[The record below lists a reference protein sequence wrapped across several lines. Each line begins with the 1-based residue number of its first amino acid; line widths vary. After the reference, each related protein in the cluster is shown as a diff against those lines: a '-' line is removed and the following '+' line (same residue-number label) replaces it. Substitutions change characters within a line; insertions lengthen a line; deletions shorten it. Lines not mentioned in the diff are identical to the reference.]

1 MKLKALT
8 NDHIVD
14 YYGNIIENNE
24 LFIIMQY
31 CTGNLRD
38 QMKKY
43 SLRHIS
49 FTPTQVIN
57 IITQIT
63 SAMLTLT
70 ENKILHLDLKPENI
84 LFLD

>member
-24 LFIIMQY
+24 LFIIMQH

-43 SLRHIS
+43 SRLEKS

-70 ENKILHLDLKPENI
+70 K
-84 LFLD
+84 